1 MKRIA
6 TVLMLV
12 CMTSGFVMADDCS
25 DITAEMEAM
34 KKAQGAI
41 QASLIANH
49 HMIADT
55 MESYSEALSSTAG
68 RAYKT
73 ISSNMLNSST
83 SIRERSL
90 KAKKT
95 ALKLDQ
101 ATAEL
106 IQKITRCLK

>member
-1 MKRIA
+1 M
-6 TVLMLV
+6 VLSLGFLL
-12 CMTSGFVMADDCS
+12 TGSGFAQDCADIPS
-25 DITAEMEAM
+25 ELAAM
-34 KKAQGAI
+34 KKAQNVI
-41 QASLIANH
+41 HMSLVENH
-49 HMIADT
+49 TMIADT

-73 ISSNMLNSST
+73 VSANMLESSS

-95 ALKLDQ
+95 AVKLDA
-101 ATAEL
+101 ATTDL